1 MKDFAWWAAKW
12 WIAVLFGGMLA
23 GCKYLYNKKKKA
35 KEEKLAAE
43 QARLAAMEDN
53 LNTVLEL
60 LKLHSTAMISMLYD
74 RLNQA
79 YIFFDERGYCTP
91 QDRHNCLKMFKI
103 YKELGGNDNMEN
115 IMEKM
120 LALPIKGDNAP

>member
-1 MKDFAWWAAKW
+1 MNEFAWWAAKW
-12 WIAVLFGGMLA
+12 WIAVLFGGVLA
-23 GCKYLYNKKKKA
+23 GGKYLYNKRKKN

-53 LNTVLEL
+53 LNAVLEL

-79 YIFFDERGYCTP
+79 YLAFAERGYCTP

-115 IMEKM
+115 IMEKL
-120 LALPIKGDNAP
+120 LALPVKGDNAP